1 MQGFLSKA
9 TIWFV
14 FIGCFMWL
22 RVFGQADSMLVN
34 SSPHAVIHN
43 HLSNLDRDFYHPEQ
57 AALSFPI
64 DREKGKIL
72 AVQLKYILD
81 GKGLFIDQNRLPKD
95 KHFRDSLSGEAIY
108 FITRNEPL
116 IYLEQ
121 IDSVWYYSRTTVAAI
136 PKIYQKIFP
145 LGNWAGVYFQSPGWQ
160 ISILGIPLWKWLGL
174 GLFYVCAVILFRL
187 IRFIFDRSV
196 APRLNKYLELKL
208 ENGPP
213 FRKLS
218 RLLGFWVGV
227 AFFQY
232 VLPMLYLPVTFNA
245 RGLKLLYILNILVTI
260 FIGNQLIRIFMVKV
274 QSVTEKSDTPL
285 ADQFMPIIKVAAFS
299 VVWAIGIFYILNY
312 LDVNITALLAGI
324 SIGSLAIALAAQD
337 TIKNFFGS
345 IMIFADKPF
354 RVGDAIL
361 FKDIAGVVEEIGIRS
376 TRIRTF
382 ANSLTT
388 VPNSQLA
395 DEAIENLGLRLFRRY
410 KTEIGITYDTPPA
423 LIDSFVNGIRVI
435 LEQHPFTRKDVIEV
449 HLNDFGASALNI
461 MVFTFFDV
469 SDYTLELKS
478 RHEVMTAIIQLAE
491 ELGVQF
497 AFPTQTLH
505 IETLPSRKGH
515 TQIPTSNLKDEA
527 QLVNKPEEHDFKNEH
542 NSEPQNN

>member
-1 MQGFLSKA
+1 MQKYLFKVVTGLVWIVCLIQGS
-9 TIWFV
+9 
-14 FIGCFMWL
+14 
-22 RVFGQADSMLVN
+22 VFGQADTLLVN
-34 SSPHAVIHN
+34 SSPYTVIHN
-43 HLSNLDRDFYHPEQ
+43 HLSNLSKEFYHPDQ

-64 DREKGKIL
+64 DREQGKIL

-81 GKGLFIDQNRLPKD
+81 GKGLFIDQNRLPKSNVF
-95 KHFRDSLSGEAIY
+95 KDSLSGEAIY
-108 FITRNEPL
+108 FIDRNEPL
-116 IYLEQ
+116 IYLER
-121 IDSVWYYSRTTVAAI
+121 IDSAWYYSRTSVEAI
-136 PKIYQKIFP
+136 PKLYRKIFP
-145 LGNWAGVYFQSPGWQ
+145 LGNWGGVYFQAPGWQ
-160 ISILGIPLWKWLGL
+160 ISLFGIPLWKWLGL
-174 GLFYVCAVILFRL
+174 LVLCLLSALLFKLTRL
-187 IRFIFDRSV
+187 VFDKSV
-196 APRLNKYLELKL
+196 LPRINKYLEFKL
-208 ENGPP
+208 LDYKL
-213 FRKLS
+213 FSKLS
-218 RLLGFWVGV
+218 RFLGLLAGV
-227 AFFQY
+227 MFFQY
-232 VLPMLYLPVTFNA
+232 VLPMLYLPVAFNA
-245 RGLKLLYILNILVTI
+245 KGLKLLYIVNVLIVI
-260 FIGNQLIRIFMVKV
+260 FIGNQLVKICLVKV
-274 QSVTEKSDTPL
+274 QKITEKPDKQV

-299 VVWAIGIFYILNY
+299 IVWAIGIFYILNF
-312 LDVNITALLAGI
+312 LNINITALLAGI

-388 VPNSQLA
+388 IPNSQLA

-423 LIDSFVNGIRVI
+423 LIDSFVKGIRSI

-461 MVFTFFDV
+461 LVFTFFDV
-469 SDYTLELKS
+469 ADYSQELKS
-478 RHEVMTAIIQLAE
+478 RHEVMTSVIQLAE

-505 IETLPSRKGH
+505 IETMP
-515 TQIPTSNLKDEA
+515 TQYGPASALIEHLADKEPMVKELGKSNVSNGRDP
-527 QLVNKPEEHDFKNEH
+527 KP
-542 NSEPQNN
+542 

>member
-1 MQGFLSKA
+1 MQK
-9 TIWFV
+9 FV
-14 FIGCFMWL
+14 FKVSTGVVFIWCFMQL
-22 RVFGQADSMLVN
+22 TAFGQADSVLVN
-34 SSPHAVIHN
+34 SSPYAVIHN
-43 HLSNLDRDFYHPEQ
+43 HLGNLKNSHYHPEK
-57 AALSFPI
+57 AALSFPV
-64 DREKGKIL
+64 DREQGKTL

-81 GKGLFIDQNRLPKD
+81 GKGLFIDQNRLPKQSD
-95 KHFRDSLSGEAIY
+95 YQDSLSRETIY
-108 FITRNEPL
+108 FIDRNEPL

-121 IDSVWYYSRTTVAAI
+121 IDSAWYYSRTTVDAI
-136 PKIYQKIFP
+136 PRLYRKIFP
-145 LGNWAGVYFQSPGWQ
+145 LGTWATVYFQAPGWQ
-160 ISILGIPLWKWLGL
+160 VKLLGIPLWKWLGL
-174 GLFYVCAVILFRL
+174 AVLCILSALLFRL
-187 IRFIFDRSV
+187 TRLIFDRLV
-196 APRLNKYLELKL
+196 EPRLKKYLELGFKADKL
-208 ENGPP
+208 
-213 FRKLS
+213 FQKLS
-218 RLLGFWVGV
+218 RLLGLWAGIV
-227 AFFQY
+227 FFQY
-232 VLPMLYLPVTFNA
+232 ALPMLYLSVLVNA
-245 RGLKLLYILNILVTI
+245 RGLKLLYIVNVLVAI
-260 FIGNQLIRIFMVKV
+260 FIGNQLIRILFVKV
-274 QSVTEKSDTPL
+274 QKITDKSDTPL

-299 VVWAIGIFYILNY
+299 VVWAIGIFYILNF
-312 LDVNITALLAGI
+312 LNINITALLAGI

-423 LIDSFVNGIRVI
+423 LIDSFVNGIRAI

-469 SDYTLELKS
+469 ADYSLELKS
-478 RHEVMTAIIQLAE
+478 RHEVMTSIIQLAE
-491 ELGVQF
+491 KLGVQF

-505 IETLPSRKGH
+505 IETLPSQNGH
-515 TQIPTSNLKDEA
+515 TQIPSSNLKDET
-527 QLVNKPEEHDFKNEH
+527 QLVNKSN
-542 NSEPQNN
+542 